1 MSDDNPMA
9 ASMKTMTYTMPLIS
23 VVFGFTLPAGLGLYW
38 VASAAVRSVQQLAV
52 NKYLSKKSIDDIIK
66 ENQEKAKKKREKKG
80 TSAEEIN
87 KMATTSTRN
96 VGTSSSK
103 AKGRAID
110 AEKEEKIRKA
120 QELAKNAKPG
130 SLTSK
135 ANLVNKYNSGGCGTG
150 MNGMKG
156 SIRVSAKTLDDAIT
170 EALIQLG
177 VTSDRL
183 EYNVI
188 EKGSAGF
195 LGIGMKQA
203 VIEAWKKEDKEE
215 EEFLKAVEETI
226 RENPVKEYFAKE
238 DNVKEDDVKEHQA
251 EEAAKK
257 EEAVREEKTEKEEA
271 SANAKEEKSEPVSVK
286 EKELLAK
293 VEDETIR
300 YVEQFVKDTLKA
312 MDMDVEITS
321 SIDKDGALYVDMKG
335 ENMGILI
342 GKRGQTLDSLQYL
355 ANRVANKHQS
365 GYVRVKLDTENYR
378 ARREETL
385 KHLAKNIAH
394 KVKRNRRPVILEP
407 MNPYERRIIHSTLQ
421 SDPYVTTHSEG
432 EEPYRKVVVTL
443 KR

>member
-1 MSDDNPMA
+1 
-9 ASMKTMTYTMPLIS
+9 
-23 VVFGFTLPAGLGLYW
+23 
-38 VASAAVRSVQQLAV
+38 
-52 NKYLSKKSIDDIIK
+52 
-66 ENQEKAKKKREKKG
+66 
-80 TSAEEIN
+80 
-87 KMATTSTRN
+87 
-96 VGTSSSK
+96 
-103 AKGRAID
+103 
-110 AEKEEKIRKA
+110 
-120 QELAKNAKPG
+120 
-130 SLTSK
+130 
-135 ANLVNKYNSGGCGTG
+135 
-150 MNGMKG
+150 MKG

-257 EEAVREEKTEKEEA
+257 EEAVREEKTGKEEA

-312 MDMDVEITS
+312 MDMDVEILS
-321 SIDKDGALYVDMKG
+321 
-335 ENMGILI
+335 LI
-342 GKRGQTLDSLQYL
+342 HISEPT
-355 ANRVANKHQS
+355 
-365 GYVRVKLDTENYR
+365 
-378 ARREETL
+378 
-385 KHLAKNIAH
+385 
-394 KVKRNRRPVILEP
+394 RP
-407 MNPYERRIIHSTLQ
+407 Y
-421 SDPYVTTHSEG
+421 
-432 EEPYRKVVVTL
+432 
-443 KR
+443 